1 MGITAFGRALVNV
14 AQTSMTA
21 KAGLTLMELPLL
33 MEGNEFFCD
42 RLSLL
47 LRQYDIQCK
56 GQLLP

>member
-1 MGITAFGRALVNV
+1 
-14 AQTSMTA
+14 MTA